1 MAKTKKIEVPH
12 YELLYLISNQY
23 TEDEI
28 KPLAEKVNDII
39 KGRGGKITLF
49 EEWGKKRLAYSIKSF
64 YYGYYNLVEFD
75 LEGSK
80 LTEVN
85 RALEMMNEILR
96 HQIVAKK
103 VKTATEIE
111 KDRKIAQKIAA
122 RTVEAKKETEEKE
135 RAKDKRKIDLG
146 DLDEKLDRIL
156 DTEDLL

>member
-1 MAKTKKIEVPH
+1 MAKTKKTAVPH

-39 KGRGGKITLF
+39 KRSGGEITF
-49 EEWGKKRLAYSIKSF
+49 KEEWGKKRLAYSVKSF

-85 RALEMMNEILR
+85 RSLEMMNEVLR
-96 HQIVAKK
+96 HQIVVKI
-103 VKTATEIE
+103 VKTAAEIE

-122 RTVEAKKETEEKE
+122 RTVEAKKEVEEKE

-156 DTEDLL
+156 DTDDLL

>member
-1 MAKTKKIEVPH
+1 MAKTKKTEIPH

-28 KPLAEKVNDII
+28 KPLAEKINDII
-39 KGRGGKITLF
+39 KGRGGKITLS

-103 VKTATEIE
+103 VKTAKEVE

-122 RTVEAKKETEEKE
+122 RTAEAKKETEEKE